1 MLKTKIGECMVC
13 NKLKHNLTE
22 HHVKEC
28 NREIMMVCRDCHD
41 VITWYQDQAIPKFK
55 RQLTKLK
62 TKSKVKT
69 IKKATKSKSKK

>member
-1 MLKTKIGECMVC
+1 MFIMIKARIGECMVC
-13 NKLKHNLTE
+13 NKTKRNLTD

-55 RQLTKLK
+55 KQLIKSKVTSKVK
-62 TKSKVKT
+62 TKSKT
-69 IKKATKSKSKK
+69 KKK